1 MKVLAFVTLCILL
14 VSGQSLLKK
23 QLKGEDMRENVELF
37 MQNFFLEAFALPL
50 PILACDH
57 DSVKVQTIIV
67 QAFDQIKDGLDFEG
81 IVKAALVI
89 ATNKD
94 ALFTAFQD
102 CEQTLIVF
110 KDAIIVLYPLTD
122 SGVAVSAAKNAA
134 LHNPISFTRNL
145 NRAKSA
151 IQSGDWAAAGTYAG
165 KNVHLIL
172 EELPEDE

>member
-1 MKVLAFVTLCILL
+1 MRVLAFIAICLLL

-23 QLKGEDMRENVELF
+23 QLRGEDMKENIELF

-50 PILACDH
+50 PLLQCDH
-57 DSVKVQTIIV
+57 DSVKVQAIII
-67 QAFDQIKDGLDFEG
+67 QAFDQVKDGVDFEG
-81 IVKAALVI
+81 IVKAAQVI
-89 ATNKD
+89 AANKD
-94 ALFTAFQD
+94 SLFTAFQD

-110 KDAIIVLYPLTD
+110 KDALLVLYPLTD
-122 SGVAVSAAKNAA
+122 SAVAVKAAKDAA
-134 LHNPISFTRNL
+134 IHNPISFTRNI

-172 EELPEDE
+172 DELPEDD